1 MIVKLHTLTYKEG
14 SRKERVRQG
23 RGLGSGLGKNG
34 GSGVKGQK
42 SRTGGGVRPGFEGG
56 QNPIYRR
63 VSKRGFTNE
72 VKTVYAI
79 VNVSS
84 LNVFEDGASVCPT
97 CMKEK
102 GLVKKEYDGVKILG
116 NGKLEKK
123 LTVKASKFSKSAQ
136 AAIEAAG
143 GTIEVI

>member
-1 MIVKLHTLTYKEG
+1 MNLHTLTYTEG
-14 SRKERVRQG
+14 SRKESVRRC

-34 GSGVKGQK
+34 GSGNKGQK
-42 SRTGGGVRPGFEGG
+42 SRSGGGVRPGFEGG

-63 VSKRGFTNE
+63 ISKRGFYNNSQKE
-72 VKTVYAI
+72 YAI
-79 VNVSS
+79 VNISA
-84 LNVFEDGASVCPT
+84 LNVFEDGATVCPT

-102 GLVKKEYDGVKILG
+102 GLVSKEYDGVKILG

-123 LTVKASKFSKSAQ
+123 LTVKASKFTKSAQ
-136 AAIEAAG
+136 AAIEALG